1 MISPVKAAVGPGYEE
16 LDERL
21 AAAIHRKFG
30 LPAKIPV
37 NVKKQIKKAD
47 KISAWMEA
55 TQIAGFSVKEADKLF
70 GKVNSEK
77 FGDLKIIL
85 RPATEV
91 RKDFVALH
99 TRLLN

>member
-37 NVKKQIKKAD
+37 QIKKQIKKAD
-47 KISAWMEA
+47 KLSAWMEA
-55 TQIAGFSVKEADKLF
+55 TQIAGFSEEEAKKLF
-70 GKVNSEK
+70 GPVPDAIIR
-77 FGDLKIIL
+77 DLEIKL
-85 RPATEV
+85 RPAPEV
-91 RKDFVALH
+91 SAEFVRLH
-99 TRLLN
+99 ESLLS